1 MTRGLL
7 IAACVMTLIAL
18 ALMCYSLLVPTVW
31 PIMVGM
37 SVAQGFGTLA
47 FGMYGY
53 VVFRDMRRRMVNKPK
68 TDFLGITKELQ
79 ELDPIARPSQQ
90 KIEVKAETKEEV
102 KAEPKEEKAS

>member
-7 IAACVMTLIAL
+7 VAACILTLVAL
-18 ALMCYSLLVPTVW
+18 ALMLWSLFVPTVW
-31 PIMVGM
+31 PIMVAM

-53 VVFRDMRRRMVNKPK
+53 VVFRDMRRRMINKPK
-68 TDFLGITKELQ
+68 TDFLGLTKELQ

-90 KIEVKAETKEEV
+90 TIEVKKED
-102 KAEPKEEKAS
+102 KAS

>member
-7 IAACVMTLIAL
+7 IAACVMTLVAL
-18 ALMCYSLLVPTVW
+18 ALMCWSLFAPTVW
-31 PIMVGM
+31 PIMVAM

-53 VVFRDMRRRMVNKPK
+53 VVFRDMRRRMINKPK
-68 TDFLGITKELQ
+68 TDFLGMTKELQ

-90 KIEVKAETKEEV
+90 TIVVK
-102 KAEPKEEKAS
+102 KEEKAS

>member
-7 IAACVMTLIAL
+7 VTACILTLVAL
-18 ALMCYSLLVPTVW
+18 ALMLWSLFVPTVW
-31 PIMVGM
+31 PIMVAM

-53 VVFRDMRRRMVNKPK
+53 VVFRDMRRRMITKPK
-68 TDFLGITKELQ
+68 TDFLGLTKELQ

-90 KIEVKAETKEEV
+90 TIKVKKD
-102 KAEPKEEKAS
+102 EKAS

>member
-7 IAACVMTLIAL
+7 TAACVMTLVGL
-18 ALMCYSLLVPTVW
+18 ALMLWSLFVPTVW
-31 PIMVGM
+31 PIMVAM

-68 TDFLGITKELQ
+68 KDLFGITKELQ

-90 KIEVKAETKEEV
+90 KIEVPAS
-102 KAEPKEEKAS
+102 KEEKAS